1 MAKGRSTRSVGLP
14 DSRLLTPP
22 EAADYCRLSR
32 PLFDRTC
39 RVRPIGFNGG
49 RVLRYDRLDLDKW
62 IEDLKTGRP
71 ETDDEILAR
80 LG

>member
-1 MAKGRSTRSVGLP
+1 MAKARSPRAVGLP

-39 RVRPIGFNGG
+39 RVRPIGFDGG
-49 RVLRYDRLDLDKW
+49 RVLRYDRLDLDQW
-62 IEDLKTGRP
+62 IEAMKTGRP